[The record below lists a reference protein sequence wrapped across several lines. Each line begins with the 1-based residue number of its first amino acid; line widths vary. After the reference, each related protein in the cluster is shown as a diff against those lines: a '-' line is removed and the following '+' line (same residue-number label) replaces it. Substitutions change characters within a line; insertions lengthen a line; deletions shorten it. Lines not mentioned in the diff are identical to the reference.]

1 MYVCTPIPSPN
12 HHKEVSQCSQC
23 TGTVKQT
30 NQTHGQQCA
39 VRCHT
44 VGQKSK
50 FCPKCS
56 SNPIM
61 VTFICICEFASKA
74 ATNYAYDGLQP
85 YNKRSRKK
93 IANGAENGCLKVE
106 QAILNRGSL
115 QIPLTLTP
123 IGKWSKILLLLQSIQ
138 DFVCKGLTECFCDS
152 IQIPLSAL

>member
-56 SNPIM
+56 SNPIE
-61 VTFICICEFASKA
+61 VIPIWKWKF
-74 ATNYAYDGLQP
+74 TNGAVSYYIHGALQP
-85 YNKRSRKK
+85 ENKSSKINLLMKDYKWCRKRMVINQVSCNK
-93 IANGAENGCLKVE
+93 GY
-106 QAILNRGSL
+106 L
-115 QIPLTLTP
+115 QIPL
-123 IGKWSKILLLLQSIQ
+123 QSLPLANGARPHYH
-138 DFVCKGLTECFCDS
+138 CKAFWAQCRECHF
-152 IQIPLSAL
+152 IVPLRTQS